1 MAIEGSSVDQM
12 EKYLLIPLGRFPS
25 AFHKAVY
32 HVRLIHGPHFE
43 VIVKH
48 AVWFDVSLSGLF
60 LSPVR
65 WSTFPVADMVAVWT
79 VERTW
84 MSRLSCHFTASC

>member
-1 MAIEGSSVDQM
+1 MLPGKIK
-12 EKYLLIPLGRFPS
+12 KYLIPLGRFLS

-32 HVRLIHGPHFE
+32 HVRLIHCPHLE

-48 AVWFDVSLSGLF
+48 AVWFDVF

-65 WSTFPVADMVAVWT
+65 WTTFHVADMLAVWT
-79 VERTW
+79 VERT
-84 MSRLSCHFTASC
+84 